1 MSILGMK
8 SYKKV
13 QNAFKHG
20 NGMVIFELGFEK
32 FLLPSNF

>member
-13 QNAFKHG
+13 QNVFKHG

-32 FLLPSNF
+32 FLLPLNF